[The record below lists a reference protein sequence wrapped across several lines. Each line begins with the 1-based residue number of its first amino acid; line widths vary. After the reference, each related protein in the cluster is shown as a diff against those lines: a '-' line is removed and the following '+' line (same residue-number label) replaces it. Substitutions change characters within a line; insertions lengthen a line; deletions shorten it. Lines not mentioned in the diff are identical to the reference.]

1 MMTVAAAT
9 SVTAAAAPTTEQ
21 ALLVAAR
28 DGDER
33 AYARL
38 IEPRRRELHAHCY
51 RMLGSVHD
59 ADDALQETLLRAW
72 RGLPRF
78 AGRSSL
84 RTWLHTIAHNACLA
98 VIERQPRRALPVHHG
113 PATDPAVQPAG
124 GDWPLVESV
133 WVEPYPDEL
142 GAGREAPAARYERR
156 ESVEL
161 AFTAAIQL
169 LPPNQ
174 RAALIMRDVLGFSA
188 PETAA
193 ALATTVASVTS
204 ALQRART
211 SIEARRPARSQQVSL
226 RQLGDAGVRRLVDAY
241 VDAWER
247 GDPAAILAL
256 LADDATF
263 SMPPCTNWYQ
273 GHADIAAFLQIGPL
287 NERWRL
293 VPAAAS
299 GQLAF
304 GCYHWDP
311 SHGRY
316 VGHSI
321 DVIDVAG
328 DRITAITAFLD
339 ADLLARFRLP
349 PALETR

>member
-1 MMTVAAAT
+1 MMTVATAT
-9 SVTAAAAPTTEQ
+9 SVTAAATAPTTEQ
-21 ALLVAAR
+21 ALLLAAQ

-33 AYARL
+33 AYTRL

-98 VIERQPRRALPVHHG
+98 VIERQPRLALPVHHG
-113 PATDPAVQPAG
+113 P
-124 GDWPLVESV
+124 VESV

-161 AFTAAIQL
+161 AFTAAVLL

-188 PETAA
+188 PETAV

-263 SMPPCTNWYQ
+263 SMPPGANWYQ

-287 NERWRL
+287 TEDWRL

-304 GCYHWDP
+304 GCYRWNP

-349 PALETR
+349 PALATR